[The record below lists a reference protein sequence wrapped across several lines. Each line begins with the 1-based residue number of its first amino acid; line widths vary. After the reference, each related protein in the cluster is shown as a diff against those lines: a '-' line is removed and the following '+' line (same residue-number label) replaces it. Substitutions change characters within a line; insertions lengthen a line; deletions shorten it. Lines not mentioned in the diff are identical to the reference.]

1 MHNEHYPQESFDRF
15 NEADEKKIVNDP
27 SLQFQEERQQHPDH
41 DRYPSQ
47 SYPERAPNWQHNHNQ
62 DFPEKALD
70 WQQSHNQD
78 FSERTPDWQ
87 QNHNHNQ
94 DFPERAPGS
103 QQNHHHNQ
111 NFTERAPDWQQN
123 HNYNHNFPGQSPSW
137 QQNQQPNYPGQFP
150 GRPPQGQGPQQGQGQ
165 QQGAPNMA
173 PPTFT
178 PQQPKFQTF
187 AVDQGAIQG
196 CLFRF
201 TYIWLNNNQSFWFYP
216 TFVGRRSISGFRWQR
231 NRWVYFGIDLRQI
244 QSFQCF

>member
-1 MHNEHYPQESFDRF
+1 MHNEHYPQDSFDKF
-15 NEADEKKIVNDP
+15 NEVDERQFVEDP
-27 SLQFQEERQQHPDH
+27 NFQFQEERQQHHHHDYDH
-41 DRYPSQ
+41 GRYPNQ
-47 SYPERAPNWQHNHNQ
+47 NYPGQAPNWQQNQ
-62 DFPEKALD
+62 QP
-70 WQQSHNQD
+70 
-78 FSERTPDWQ
+78 
-87 QNHNHNQ
+87 
-94 DFPERAPGS
+94 
-103 QQNHHHNQ
+103 NQ
-111 NFTERAPDWQQN
+111 NFPSQ
-123 HNYNHNFPGQSPSW
+123 FPGW
-137 QQNQQPNYPGQFP
+137 QQPNYPGQFP
-150 GRPPQGQGPQQGQGQ
+150 GGPQQGQGQ

-216 TFVGRRSISGFRWQR
+216 TFVGRRSVSGFRWQR